1 MGSGGGWAA
10 GVERDGS
17 VGGEEDG
24 VVGGIGLGGF
34 GRRA

>member
-17 VGGEEDG
+17 VGGDEEEDG
-24 VVGGIGLGGF
+24 AVGGIGLGGF
-34 GRRA
+34 R